1 MVAPPVSLPS
11 PEEAPECRISQD
23 SASFSLTFHEWS
35 EDPEHWILRI
45 TAKPRVLTDND
56 LDAAFGG
63 IMKTMVVP
71 HVAVYD
77 MRHLQMPGISAA
89 RKAGKWCATNHANP
103 DLTFTTSMKA
113 IVVLFSP
120 GVVSHVTRTV
130 VAIITAICPPI
141 CPLHMCNTEAQ
152 AVEFLR
158 SNCGAHARAAAQAKV
173 AEKKRGTSARE
184 AMTCWGGLVGLRKA
198 LCGFRPKKPQKQEV
212 LVPPA
217 PPDLDLEWDG
227 PAQTSCLMRRDP
239 TSCIGCPTM

>member
-1 MVAPPVSLPS
+1 MAPPPVSLPS
-11 PEEAPECRISQD
+11 PEEAPESRIHED
-23 SASFSLTFHEWS
+23 HPAFSLTFNEWS

-45 TAKPRVLTDND
+45 TAKPRVLTDHE
-56 LDAAFGG
+56 LDTAFEG
-63 IMKTMVVP
+63 ILKTMVVP

-130 VAIITAICPPI
+130 VAIITTICPPI
-141 CPLHMCNTEAQ
+141 CPLHMCNTEEQ

-158 SNCGAHARAAAQAKV
+158 SHCGAHARAAAQAK
-173 AEKKRGTSARE
+173 ADQKMREKKARE
-184 AMTCWGGLVGLRKA
+184 TTTCWGGLKGLRKA
-198 LCGFRPKKPQKQEV
+198 LCGFRPRQSQKQQL
-212 LVPPA
+212 LVPPTV
-217 PPDLDLEWDG
+217 PELDLEWDG
-227 PAQTSCLMRRDP
+227 PARGSCLMRRDP
-239 TSCIGCPTM
+239 DFCMGCPTM